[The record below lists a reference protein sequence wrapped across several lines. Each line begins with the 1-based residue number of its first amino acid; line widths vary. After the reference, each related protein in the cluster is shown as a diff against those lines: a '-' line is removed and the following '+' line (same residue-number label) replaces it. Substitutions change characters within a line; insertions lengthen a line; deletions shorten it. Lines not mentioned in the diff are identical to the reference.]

1 MEVPYYEP
9 TGNGDVITDTLF
21 VGTDGRITFGHAYS
35 GRQIRLRHKAEKDGV
50 LCLGPCRVT
59 IEQIGEGDL

>member
-1 MEVPYYEP
+1 MDVPHYEP
-9 TGNGDVITDTLF
+9 TGNGEEITDTVF

-35 GRQIRLRHKAEKDGV
+35 GRQIRLRHNAEKDAM
-50 LCLGPCRVT
+50 LSLGPCRVT